1 MADKRTMSK
10 ITKSARGQACTI
22 RLEGCYGGPEN
33 ETVVFAH
40 LNGGGMGMKALD
52 IHGAYCCANCH
63 DVLDGRVPSDYGK
76 TFLILSHLM
85 GMKRTQEILVSKGL
99 M

>member
-1 MADKRTMSK
+1 MSL

-22 RLEGCYGGPEN
+22 RLDGCYGGANN
-33 ETVVFAH
+33 ETVIFAH
-40 LNGGGMGMKALD
+40 LNGGGMGAKCLD
-52 IHGAYCCANCH
+52 IHGAYSCSSCH
-63 DVLDGRVPSDYGK
+63 DILDGRVPSIHERE
-76 TFLILSHLM
+76 FLLLSHLM

>member
-1 MADKRTMSK
+1 MIAKMSK

-22 RLEGCYGGPEN
+22 RLEGCNGGVEN
-33 ETVVFAH
+33 ETVVLAH
-40 LNGGGMGMKALD
+40 LNGGGMGAKCLD
-52 IHGAYCCANCH
+52 IHGAYCCHSCH
-63 DVLDGRVPSDYGK
+63 DILDGRKPSDYSK
-76 TFLILSHLM
+76 EELLLSHLL

>member
-1 MADKRTMSK
+1 MSK

-22 RLEGCYGGPEN
+22 RLDGCYGGANNEN
-33 ETVVFAH
+33 VVFCH
-40 LNGGGMGMKALD
+40 INGGGMGMKALD
-52 IHGAYCCANCH
+52 IHGAYGCFHCH
-63 DVLDGRVPSDYGK
+63 NKIDLREPSNYSK
-76 TFLILSHLM
+76 EELLLSHLM

>member
-1 MADKRTMSK
+1 MSK

-22 RLEGCYGGPEN
+22 RLDGCNGGPNN
-33 ETVVFAH
+33 ETVVLAH
-40 LNGGGMGMKALD
+40 LNGGGMGAKCLD
-52 IHGAYCCANCH
+52 IHGAYSCHHCH
-63 DVLDGRVPSDYGK
+63 DILDGRIQSDYSQE
-76 TFLILSHLM
+76 FLLLSHLM

>member
-1 MADKRTMSK
+1 MSK
-10 ITKSARGQACTI
+10 ITKSARGQACTV
-22 RLEGCYGGPEN
+22 RLEGCNGGVQN

-40 LNGGGMGMKALD
+40 LNGGGVGIKCLD
-52 IHGAYCCANCH
+52 IHGAYCCHSCH
-63 DVLDGRVPSDYGK
+63 DILDGRKPSKYSTEEK
-76 TFLILSHLM
+76 LLSHLL

>member
-1 MADKRTMSK
+1 MSK

-22 RLEGCYGGPEN
+22 RLEGCNGGPEN

-40 LNGGGMGMKALD
+40 LNGGGMGAKSLD
-52 IHGAYCCANCH
+52 IHGAYSCANCH
-63 DVLDGRVPSDYGK
+63 DLIDGRTHIGYRKD
-76 TFLILSHLM
+76 FLLLTHLM

-99 M
+99 L